1 MGYNWATK
9 EMENNKETQSRRE
22 FFKEAARKALPIL
35 GAVVLISNPV
45 IAKTVE
51 KEISG
56 CEDCWGNCDGSC
68 YSTCKGT
75 CEGSCLKGC
84 KTSCYGTCDSTC
96 TAGCGKSSK

>member
-1 MGYNWATK
+1 
-9 EMENNKETQSRRE
+9 MENQNKKEEIQSRRE
-22 FFKEAARKALPIL
+22 FFKNAAKKSLPIL
-35 GAVVLISNPV
+35 GVMALLSNPV
-45 IAKTVE
+45 IARAVE
-51 KEISG
+51 KETNG
-56 CEDCWGNCDGSC
+56 CEDCWGKCDGSC

>member
-1 MGYNWATK
+1 MEKQNKK
-9 EMENNKETQSRRE
+9 EEILSRRE
-22 FFKEAARKALPIL
+22 FFKNAAKKGLPIMAAIALVNIPITSQAL
-35 GAVVLISNPV
+35 GYKS
-45 IAKTVE
+45 E
-51 KEISG
+51 KG
-56 CEDCWGNCDGSC
+56 CEDCWGKCDGSC